1 MPDAPNM
8 GSNTRSKPAG
18 VGNQVAEL
26 DRLGL
31 LPTPSAVD
39 GSGGSMQQSL
49 ESLREGRRQ
58 RHLTDLPR
66 MLDLEVGDDPL
77 LLPTPTTG
85 YSGRDPEKW
94 RRERKP
100 SNVGNER
107 KITDLQVAMIE
118 MESEPELL
126 PTPTSSQGRNETS
139 GRQPGSRHNTGTTLN
154 DVVFKGDIASEPG
167 ALLPTPRT
175 SDSKGTNSPAERER
189 KSPGLGAIHYHLTGE
204 TPDRPQDEE
213 LMGTPQ
219 ARDWKGVP
227 GKNFNTHNLARDIDE
242 MIRETGQAPLLPTP
256 TTLDSREKRTTHA
269 GGNPTLQGALCGTN
283 PVDAERLGLEVAEP
297 LLPTPNATD
306 HMCGSTSLQGRID
319 SGRQVMLP
327 HVVRD
332 LPLLPTPVVNDMGA
346 GKTPEQWDEWTEKL
360 KARGYN
366 GNGHGRSLSV
376 EVQRGGEG
384 VPLLPTPQ
392 TRDATGGKPEAV
404 NRGRGYG
411 ADLNDVA
418 AAGLLDQDEN
428 PLLPTPKTAEK
439 RTSRRAVM
447 DTASRSGPSIGQ
459 ALEIAQGVL
468 PQEFSSWEEL
478 PPSWQPGDD
487 ADAPPEPPDPLEG
500 VVIDPAQAQI
510 ISLLETVISLLRGGQ
525 P

>member
-1 MPDAPNM
+1 LFHTPDTMPDAPNM

-66 MLDLEVGDDPL
+66 MLDLEGEDDPL
-77 LLPTPTTG
+77 
-85 YSGRDPEKW
+85 
-94 RRERKP
+94 
-100 SNVGNER
+100 
-107 KITDLQVAMIE
+107 
-118 MESEPELL
+118 LL

-139 GRQPGSRHNTGTTLN
+139 GRQPGSQHNTGTTLN
-154 DVVFKGDIASEPG
+154 DVVFKGDITNAPG
-167 ALLPTPRT
+167 TLLPTPRT

-418 AAGLLDQDEN
+418 AAGLLDQDGDGERIE
-428 PLLPTPKTAEK
+428 LLPTPMAQE
-439 RTSRRAVM
+439 
-447 DTASRSGPSIGQ
+447 IGVSPERFDEW
-459 ALEIAQGVL
+459 A
-468 PQEFSSWEEL
+468 EEL
-478 PPSWQPGDD
+478 KKKGYNGNGRGKSLAVEVQRLARDD